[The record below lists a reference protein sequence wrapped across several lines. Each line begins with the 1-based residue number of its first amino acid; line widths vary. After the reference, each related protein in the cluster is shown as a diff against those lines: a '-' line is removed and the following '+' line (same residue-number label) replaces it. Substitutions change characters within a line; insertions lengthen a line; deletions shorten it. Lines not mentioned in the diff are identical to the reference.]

1 MEEVTYQ
8 ELVIVCEK
16 CKTVRKTPVQT
27 YEQCLE
33 LFRSH
38 KCPNGCGPNL
48 YSFFT
53 VGQLK
58 K

>member
-16 CKTVRKTPVQT
+16 CKTVKKTPVQA
-27 YEQCLE
+27 YQQCLD
-33 LFRSH
+33 LFRSYH
-38 KCPNGCGPNL
+38 CPNGCGPNL